1 MLAQFERNRGSLAGA
16 FSGADAVQNAVTRYA
31 RNGQTNLAYQV
42 IGQGSLDVVLLVG
55 VPSNLEVMWEDP
67 GYNRLVKRLVGFCRL
82 ILLDVRG
89 TGLSDR
95 VDPGALPDLD
105 LRVDDVRVVM
115 DAAGCGRAA
124 VIGASDGAAIAI
136 RLAAVHP
143 QRVRALI
150 IHCGYSNYD
159 TGVSAAH
166 RRTAS
171 ADGLRASWGSGAA
184 LSRLVPS
191 RTDDRS
197 FVEWLGR
204 LERLSASPTE
214 AVALARMTESLDVEA
229 SLSGITSPTLV
240 LHRTGDE
247 HVGLASGRHLA
258 RALPGARL
266 AELDGR
272 DHPVWSGD
280 VDRVAD
286 LAEEFLTGQRAPL
299 YGNETLAV
307 LLVARIEGVG
317 AGSGT
322 KPILRHLDERV
333 ERFSQ
338 AVPRLMG
345 LHGGKAR
352 VPGSGRVE
360 ACFNAAT
367 RALGCAIALREQARA
382 LGLTVAQGLHAGEI
396 DPEHEPWE
404 GRVLDAAWALSAL
417 THRSEI
423 LASRLVVDIVS
434 GKGLLFLGRGFLP
447 PDGVGERLQV
457 MCLSS
462 ERHLEPASGNGG
474 GPLDPDVLSPRER
487 EVLALVAEG
496 LSNPRIAV
504 LLGLSEHTV
513 KRHVANILLK
523 LDVPTRAAVAGL
535 AARGIA
541 Q

>member
-1 MLAQFERNRGSLAGA
+1 
-16 FSGADAVQNAVTRYA
+16 
-31 RNGQTNLAYQV
+31 
-42 IGQGSLDVVLLVG
+42 
-55 VPSNLEVMWEDP
+55 
-67 GYNRLVKRLVGFCRL
+67 
-82 ILLDVRG
+82 
-89 TGLSDR
+89 
-95 VDPGALPDLD
+95 
-105 LRVDDVRVVM
+105 
-115 DAAGCGRAA
+115 
-124 VIGASDGAAIAI
+124 
-136 RLAAVHP
+136 
-143 QRVRALI
+143 
-150 IHCGYSNYD
+150 
-159 TGVSAAH
+159 
-166 RRTAS
+166 
-171 ADGLRASWGSGAA
+171 
-184 LSRLVPS
+184 
-191 RTDDRS
+191 
-197 FVEWLGR
+197 
-204 LERLSASPTE
+204 
-214 AVALARMTESLDVEA
+214 
-229 SLSGITSPTLV
+229 
-240 LHRTGDE
+240 
-247 HVGLASGRHLA
+247 
-258 RALPGARL
+258 
-266 AELDGR
+266 
-272 DHPVWSGD
+272 
-280 VDRVAD
+280 
-286 LAEEFLTGQRAPL
+286 
-299 YGNETLAV
+299 
-307 LLVARIEGVG
+307 
-317 AGSGT
+317 
-322 KPILRHLDERV
+322 
-333 ERFSQ
+333 
-338 AVPRLMG
+338 MG